1 MEDKLYYLV
10 QVNCKGIKKGSVS
23 ESKADA
29 LEAEMVARYSNG
41 GKNLVTVLF
50 R

>member
-1 MEDKLYYLV
+1 MKALTYLV
-10 QVNCKGIKKGSVS
+10 QVNCKGVKKGTIA
-23 ESKADA
+23 ETKA
-29 LEAEMVARYSNG
+29 ETFEMEMYRKYSDG